1 MVVNPVLTDEQGKR
15 IYSSQE
21 TDQQPNQTI
30 YESKYVRAEDVRID
44 ASVSKRDIPADQP
57 HSADPAAPR
66 RLDQPGPF
74 FVNMA
79 DRFRIQNRIMG
90 HLKDKFES
98 DNYESLKRQS
108 NVSKHVT

>member
-1 MVVNPVLTDEQGKR
+1 VVNPVLTDEQGKR

-30 YESKYVRAEDVRID
+30 YESKFVHPEDVKID
-44 ASVSKRDIPADQP
+44 ASISKRYSPEGLPNPADM
-57 HSADPAAPR
+57 AAVR

-98 DNYESLKRQS
+98 DNYESLKQQS
-108 NVSKHVT
+108 NVSKHVP